1 MSRFWNFVNKV
12 EEESADLYIQ
22 GEIVEEGWER
32 EFLADWGVKAT
43 ASNELEEQLKG
54 LNGKPLN
61 IHCNSFGGSLF
72 AGTAMYCALINY
84 KGKKTGYI
92 DSMCAS
98 AATFPMLA
106 CDKTYITSA
115 SAYCVHLPMVQMV
128 IGGNRLDIEEQANEV
143 INDLKQIENIM
154 LDAYTKKTGMS
165 KEKIRNILEKD
176 EIMSASKAIE
186 LGFVDALV
194 EDEPKFDM
202 AFIENMFKQNV
213 MVYNSLKPKTEPKT
227 DDTEKVEE
235 VVNEVEKDEIKAKEQ
250 AELEEHERLAN
261 EKREKMIKARY
272 EFLSRKR

>member
-128 IGGNRLDIEEQANEV
+128 IGGNRLDIEEQAKEV

-202 AFIENMFKQNV
+202 AFIENMFKHNV

-227 DDTEKVEE
+227 DEKENDDE
-235 VVNEVEKDEIKAKEQ
+235 VVNKVAKNDLQAQKQ

>member
-1 MSRFWNFVNKV
+1 MSRFWIFVNKV

>member
-202 AFIENMFKQNV
+202 AFIENMFKHNV

-227 DDTEKVEE
+227 DETEKVEE
-235 VVNEVEKDEIKAKEQ
+235 VVGEVAENDLKAQKQ

>member
-202 AFIENMFKQNV
+202 AFIENMFKHNV
-213 MVYNSLKPKTEPKT
+213 MVYNLLKPKTEPKT
-227 DDTEKVEE
+227 DETEKIEE
-235 VVNEVEKDEIKAKEQ
+235 VVNEVEKDEIKAKKQ
-250 AELEEHERLAN
+250 AEKEELERLAN
-261 EKREKMIKARY
+261 ERHEKMIKARY